1 MARLVLADDNVT
13 TQRVF
18 ELSLAGEGHQ
28 LECFSTAE
36 DTLQHLRENGADLLF
51 VHAGIPEQGGYELSR
66 EVKSSRDTSGL
77 TVVMLVGAFQPFDAA
92 KAARC
97 GCLHQ
102 LAKPFETST
111 LLDTIRSLLEN
122 PPGIVLPEARH
133 LFRIP
138 LEEYQTQT
146 VFDLSIEQC
155 AVSGGLHERDVTA
168 APAPDFESLA
178 RGLPP
183 GFGEEQHGD
192 EASSSPAAG

>member
-28 LECFSTAE
+28 LECFSTA
-36 DTLQHLRENGADLLF
+36 DDALQHLQEHGADLLF
-51 VHAGIPEQGGYELSR
+51 VHAGIPHQGGYELSR
-66 EVKSSRDTSGL
+66 QVKSSRETAGV
-77 TVVMLVGAFQPFDAA
+77 TVVMLVGAFQPFDAP
-92 KAARC
+92 KAASC

-122 PPGIVLPEARH
+122 PPGIVLPEAQH

-138 LEEYQTQT
+138 LEQCQAQT

-155 AVSGGLHERDVTA
+155 AVSAGLRERDVS
-168 APAPDFESLA
+168 APSAPDFESLA
-178 RGLPP
+178 GGLPP
-183 GFGEEQHGD
+183 GFGEQKHGED
-192 EASSSPAAG
+192 ASSGP